1 MQAKPIF
8 LLTTL
13 VGLFFGIALLLV
25 PEMIL
30 DLLEI
35 TYLNGGSVMGRHI
48 GSWVLA
54 AALFAFL
61 IRGEEHSTLRQSV
74 FIFYDLAFALM
85 VVAEL
90 YAYFMA
96 MAGIMMWVIIGL
108 HALFVILFTYLFITN
123 R

>member
-1 MQAKPIF
+1 
-8 LLTTL
+8 
-13 VGLFFGIALLLV
+13 
-25 PEMIL
+25 MIL

-35 TYLNGGSVMGRHI
+35 THLDGGPIMGRHI

-54 AALFAFL
+54 AALFALL
-61 IRGEEHSTLRQSV
+61 IRNEEHSTLRQSV

-90 YAYFMA
+90 LAYFMA
-96 MAGIMMWVIIGL
+96 MAGIMIWAIIGL